1 MLPAHVIVDIR
12 EGRIRTV
19 SRIGKKPIPI
29 PDKVQVTIDGSEVTV
44 KGPKG
49 ELSHKFPVDMI
60 IKQEGGQ
67 IIIERPTDQ
76 RQHRAYHGLT
86 RALIANMIT
95 GVSEGFERVLTIEGV
110 GYRAEMDGKNLV
122 MHLGYSH
129 TIPVE
134 PPENVE
140 FVVEE
145 RGRVIRI
152 RGIDKQ
158 VVGQLAANVRKLRPP
173 EPYKGK
179 GVRYEGEYVRRKAG
193 KAGKVG

>member
-1 MLPAHVIVDIR
+1 M
-12 EGRIRTV
+12 
-19 SRIGKKPIPI
+19 SRIGKQPVAIPAN
-29 PDKVQVTIDGSEVTV
+29 VQVSVDGTEVTV

-49 ELSHKFPVDMI
+49 QLSHTFPLDMSIKVDDGAVI
-60 IKQEGGQ
+60 VD
-67 IIIERPTDQ
+67 RPTDQ
-76 RQHRAYHGLT
+76 QHHRALHGMT
-86 RALIANMIT
+86 RALIQNMVT

-110 GYRAEMDGKNLV
+110 GYRAEMQGTTLV

-129 TIPVE
+129 PIPVE
-134 PPENVE
+134 PPADVE

-145 RGRVIRI
+145 RGRIIRV

-158 VVGQLAANVRKLRPP
+158 VVGELAANIRKLRPP

-193 KAGKVG
+193 KAGKIG